1 MKQLQQIQQP
11 QQTINIRR
19 YQKISMDSQAKTVK
33 TSHQI
38 NLKMPEGF
46 YKIAKSFAKEHEY
59 RSVQELI
66 LESLRIRILPRPG
79 NFDEDIT
86 PKEQR
91 IIDAALKRV
100 ATGEEKLEPADD
112 IFKVLEK

>member
-1 MKQLQQIQQP
+1 
-11 QQTINIRR
+11 
-19 YQKISMDSQAKTVK
+19 MDSQAKTVK

-46 YKIAKSFAKEHEY
+46 YQIAKRFAEEHEY

-66 LESLRIRILPRPG
+66 LESLRIRILPKQG
-79 NFDEDIT
+79 NVDEDIT

-91 IIDAALKRV
+91 IIDAALRKIV
-100 ATGEEKLEPADD
+100 KGEAKLEPADD